1 VLYAIKSH
9 LNVARSFW
17 IGATLV
23 FLSALRRELSF
34 LSDALVPEDFVFI
47 GQSYDWWEDAALL
60 VITLTA
66 LGLLIYARRY
76 VWAVLKEVPKKLYIV
91 TAILVVVQYV
101 AENEMGF
108 STVSG
113 NIIEELCEVII
124 YIIAF
129 VYLWRFKLDDFNSR
143 FIHKS

>member
-1 VLYAIKSH
+1 MLYAIKSH

-47 GQSYDWWEDAALL
+47 GQSYDWWEDAVLL

-66 LGLLIYARRY
+66 LVLLIYARRY